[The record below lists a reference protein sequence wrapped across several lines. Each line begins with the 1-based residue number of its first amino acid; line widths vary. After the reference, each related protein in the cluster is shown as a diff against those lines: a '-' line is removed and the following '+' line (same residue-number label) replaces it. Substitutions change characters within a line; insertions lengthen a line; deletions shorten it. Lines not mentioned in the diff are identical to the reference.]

1 MFVDSL
7 NTHNIKTIGW
17 EIISSQHAGGDV
29 LDAH

>member
-17 EIISSQHAGGDV
+17 EGDLAVVDIYIIS
-29 LDAH
+29 